1 VRAKDKVIAEWQV
14 KVRAEQERAR
24 EAEHMKEI
32 YVKSVKQLEERVEKL
47 TKELDKERDKSA

>member
-1 VRAKDKVIAEWQV
+1 MRAKDKVIAEWQV

-24 EAEHMKEI
+24 EAEHIKEI

-47 TKELDKERDKSA
+47 SKELDEERDKSA